1 MDQEPL
7 SQWLALY
14 ALPGLPLSLFSRLMR
29 EYDSPVAILETK
41 AAALRE
47 RGVHPEL
54 ISCIDN
60 RIAECRSL
68 PPVAKALSWGAMAGN
83 HIISLRDADYPPL
96 LKEITDPPPILFVK
110 GRPERLLIPQLAIVG
125 SRHCSVDGREVA
137 SWFATD
143 LALKG
148 FSICSGLARG
158 IDTAAHSAASS
169 AGAITVG
176 VLGCGV
182 DRIYPSS
189 NLKLAQD
196 ICKNGALVSELPL
209 GSAARAE
216 HFPRRNR
223 IISGMSLGVIVIE
236 AAEKSGSL
244 ITARM
249 AMEQGRE
256 VFAVPGSARNPLSK
270 GCHRLIRDG
279 ATLVDSPEQVLE
291 QVRALVE
298 FQLEALHFP
307 GAEKR
312 DVCRSRIEGVS
323 DKEEREVLR
332 QIGYDPVTVDLL
344 MERLTMELPA
354 LQATLLALEFSGK
367 VRCVAGRYCLG

>member
-1 MDQEPL
+1 M
-7 SQWLALY
+7 
-14 ALPGLPLSLFSRLMR
+14 
-29 EYDSPVAILETK
+29 
-41 AAALRE
+41 
-47 RGVHPEL
+47 
-54 ISCIDN
+54 
-60 RIAECRSL
+60 
-68 PPVAKALSWGAMAGN
+68 
-83 HIISLRDADYPPL
+83 
-96 LKEITDPPPILFVK
+96 
-110 GRPERLLIPQLAIVG
+110 
-125 SRHCSVDGREVA
+125 
-137 SWFATD
+137 
-143 LALKG
+143 
-148 FSICSGLARG
+148 
-158 IDTAAHSAASS
+158 
-169 AGAITVG
+169 
-176 VLGCGV
+176 
-182 DRIYPSS
+182 YPSS

-312 DVCRSRIEGVS
+312 DVCRSRIEGLS